1 MANETRGYTRY
12 PVWFPVTVLA
22 PGGELWAVS
31 RDASPGGILLSG
43 TTSLEIGAEV
53 TVTFRVQAEDVE
65 HSVRGHVVRAD
76 AEEDDDPRGVWPHRM
91 AVEFVE
97 PLPQLDVPLR
107 RASERP
113 EAMPPSSRKSADD
126 S

>member
-1 MANETRGYTRY
+1 MSKEKRVYTRY
-12 PVWFPVTVLA
+12 PVWFPVTVQA

-53 TVTFRVQAEDVE
+53 KVTFRVQADEIE
-65 HSVRGHVVRAD
+65 HCVDGRVVRAD
-76 AEEDDDPRGVWPHRM
+76 EEDDDDPRGVWPHRM
-91 AVEFVE
+91 AVEFLE
-97 PLPQLDVPLR
+97 PLPQLDLPLK

-113 EAMPPSSRKSADD
+113 PPGGS
-126 S
+126 